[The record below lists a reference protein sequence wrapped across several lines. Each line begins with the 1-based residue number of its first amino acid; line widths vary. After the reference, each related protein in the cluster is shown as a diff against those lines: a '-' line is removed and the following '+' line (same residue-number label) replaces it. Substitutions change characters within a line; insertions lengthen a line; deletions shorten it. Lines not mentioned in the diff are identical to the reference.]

1 MTNSIQSSLISFK
14 RSMHNCFFTML
25 YSYQLIIFNQAYT
38 MKYTIFI
45 LTLLFVPLSL
55 AKTYD
60 ELIVSEIVSI
70 YDGDTFRVTLDGDM
84 PRIFGENI
92 SIRVANIDT
101 PELRAKCEN
110 EKKLARKA
118 KQFTVQKLREA
129 KVIVLKSVQR
139 GKYFRIVAD
148 VYLDGVPLS
157 NQLLDHKLAVAYS
170 GGKKI
175 HDWCNI
181 KL

>member
-1 MTNSIQSSLISFK
+1 
-14 RSMHNCFFTML
+14 
-25 YSYQLIIFNQAYT
+25 
-38 MKYTIFI
+38 MKYTILI
-45 LTLLFVPLSL
+45 LTLLFVPLSV

-60 ELIVSEIVSI
+60 ELIVSKIVSI
-70 YDGDTFRVTLDGDM
+70 YDGDTFRVDLDGDM

-110 EKKLARKA
+110 EKILARKA

-148 VYLDGVPLS
+148 VHLDGVSLS
-157 NQLLDHKLAVAYS
+157 NILLEQSLAVKYD
-170 GGKKI
+170 GKKKVGT
-175 HDWCNI
+175 WC
-181 KL
+181 K

>member
-1 MTNSIQSSLISFK
+1 
-14 RSMHNCFFTML
+14 ML
-25 YSYQLIIFNQAYT
+25 YSYQLIIFNQGYT
-38 MKYTIFI
+38 MKYTILI

-92 SIRVANIDT
+92 SVRVANIDT
-101 PELRAKCEN
+101 PEIRTKCVQ

-118 KQFTVQKLREA
+118 KQFTVQKIRES
-129 KVIVLKSVQR
+129 KVIVLKNVQR

-148 VYLDGVPLS
+148 VYLDGVSLS
-157 NQLLDHKLAVAYS
+157 NQLLDNKLAVTYS
-170 GGKKI
+170 GGSKK

-181 KL
+181 KSIKK

>member
-1 MTNSIQSSLISFK
+1 MNKKIKKT
-14 RSMHNCFFTML
+14 
-25 YSYQLIIFNQAYT
+25 QLPAW
-38 MKYTIFI
+38 
-45 LTLLFVPLSL
+45 PELSNGWPHWL
-55 AKTYD
+55 PHW
-60 ELIVSEIVSI
+60 L
-70 YDGDTFRVTLDGDM
+70 
-84 PRIFGENI
+84 
-92 SIRVANIDT
+92 

>member
-1 MTNSIQSSLISFK
+1 
-14 RSMHNCFFTML
+14 ML

-38 MKYTIFI
+38 MKYIIFI
-45 LTLLFVPLSL
+45 LTLLFVPLSV

-60 ELIVSEIVSI
+60 ELIVSNIVSI
-70 YDGDTFRVTLDGDM
+70 YDGDTFRVDLDGDI

-110 EKKLARKA
+110 EKILARKA

-139 GKYFRIVAD
+139 GKYFRIVAE
-148 VYLDGVPLS
+148 VYLDGVSLS
-157 NQLLDHKLAVAYS
+157 NQLLDNKLAVTYS
-170 GGKKI
+170 GGSKK

-181 KL
+181 KSIKR